1 TKKTNAKTNNPSLPL
16 PENSISSEGADI
28 NLFEEEFNDEFLQIN
43 IEAVNMELE
52 NELAINQFFDI
63 RMLER
68 NQMNI
73 TEEGLVN
80 SQRPTSNT
88 NDDWSVNN
96 IMLC

>member
-1 TKKTNAKTNNPSLPL
+1 LPL
-16 PENSISSEGADI
+16 SENSISSEGANI

-43 IEAVNMELE
+43 IEAVNIELE

-73 TEEGLVN
+73 TEEGSVN

-88 NDDWSVNN
+88 NND
-96 IMLC
+96 